1 MRILVYVHV
10 YTCNCSQSRINEN
23 VYYNIYYS
31 ACTRA
36 VKLLF
41 GPLQRCRNYC
51 TATSHLIQDMQLDNE
66 LSGAAI
72 HWKASGPEIAALLL
86 LLFIKVGIIFLHV
99 PLSLCRKGFR
109 VFHQLNMPLNIILCI
124 LVTCNNYFSFSF
136 KS

>member
-36 VKLLF
+36 VKLSF
-41 GPLQRCRNYC
+41 GPLQRCRNYSA
-51 TATSHLIQDMQLDNE
+51 ATSHLIQDMQLDNE

-72 HWKASGPEIAALLL
+72 HYKAQRSRNSRAT
-86 LLFIKVGIIFLHV
+86 FIVI
-99 PLSLCRKGFR
+99 
-109 VFHQLNMPLNIILCI
+109 Q
-124 LVTCNNYFSFSF
+124 
-136 KS
+136 